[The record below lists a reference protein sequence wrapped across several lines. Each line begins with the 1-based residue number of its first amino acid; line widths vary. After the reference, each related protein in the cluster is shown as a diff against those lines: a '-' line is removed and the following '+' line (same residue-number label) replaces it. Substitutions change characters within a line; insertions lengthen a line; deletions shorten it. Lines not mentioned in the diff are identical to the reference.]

1 LSTTQNSRPQEVA
14 AIRWSARV
22 SGLLLGGPFLFL
34 FIAETWQ
41 SPSQRALLQ
50 QNAGY
55 AALLILLLLYG
66 VGMFVAL
73 KWERI
78 GSRLSLGALAGFFL
92 ISVGH
97 TILAHGLLAPFTAK
111 GVHHPLFMV
120 FWIPVILYLV
130 CRYVEA
136 RTPRPT

>member
-1 LSTTQNSRPQEVA
+1 M
-14 AIRWSARV
+14 
-22 SGLLLGGPFLFL
+22 LLGGPFLFL

-41 SPSQRALLQ
+41 SPRQRALLQ
-50 QNAGY
+50 ENAGY

-97 TILAHGLLAPFTAK
+97 TILAPGLLAPFTAK
-111 GVHHPLFMV
+111 GVHHPLFLV